1 MKRKL
6 YNIRSREILEKN
18 LAKENLERITLSF
31 YKYINIKSPDELRDQ
46 IYAEW
51 EDLSVLGRIYISK
64 EGINAQISI
73 PKINLK
79 KFEKTMNK
87 YAFLKKTNIKY
98 AVKEG
103 ISFYKLKIKI
113 KNEIV

>member
-18 LAKENLERITLSF
+18 LEKESLERITLSF
-31 YKYINIKSPDELRDQ
+31 YKYINIKNPDELRDQ
-46 IYAEW
+46 IYAKW

-73 PKINLK
+73 PKRNLK
-79 KFEKTMNK
+79 K
-87 YAFLKKTNIKY
+87 YRIY
-98 AVKEG
+98 CG
-103 ISFYKLKIKI
+103 IFQKALQ
-113 KNEIV
+113 IVLM